1 MSCNRDCFRCP
12 FPDCIEDD
20 ISPEEAQASEERDER
35 ILRERRDKQRAYMQ
49 DYYQANRDR
58 LLRMSRERYWA
69 EPELCRA
76 KSREYYRRNAER
88 IKARVR
94 EYKERMARNGSGV
107 NQGGAAPGDPGEASV
122 SERVDR
128 GRDG

>member
-1 MSCNRDCFRCP
+1 MGCNRDCFRCP
-12 FPDCIEDD
+12 HDDCIEDG
-20 ISPEEAQASEERDER
+20 ITEEEVQAAEERDER

-58 LLRMSRERYWA
+58 LLQMSRERYWA

-94 EYKERMARNGSGV
+94 AYKERMAQNGTRID
-107 NQGGAAPGDPGEASV
+107 QGGAAPGDPGEAPV
-122 SERVDR
+122 GERVGR
-128 GRDG
+128 GRDR